1 MLDTHLGARSD
12 LGFWNCILDLI
23 LDPRNP
29 FEPGRRRPPRK
40 DFVLAVILVG
50 LPIGAV
56 VYFNFWS

>member
-1 MLDTHLGARSD
+1 MLDTHLGARSN

-29 FEPGRRRPPRK
+29 FEPGRPRPPRK

-56 VYFNFWS
+56 VYFNLWS